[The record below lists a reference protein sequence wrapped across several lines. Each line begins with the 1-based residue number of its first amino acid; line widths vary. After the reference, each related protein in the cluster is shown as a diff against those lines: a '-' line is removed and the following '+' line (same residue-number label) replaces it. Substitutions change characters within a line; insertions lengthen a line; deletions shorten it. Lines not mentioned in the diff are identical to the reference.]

1 MNRLKNL
8 LQDKLVRNFLNI
20 FSGDAIGSVL
30 SIISISFI
38 TKRIGMEKY
47 GFIVLIQGIASLVDG
62 IFNFQ
67 SWQGF
72 IKFFP
77 AAKGKDEEVKKLI
90 KFSYILDIATAL
102 IAFIILNSA
111 GVLIR
116 KIYNFTPQEMFL
128 LMVFSFY
135 IIFNIQ
141 GTPIG
146 ILRSFDRFDMLRN
159 QRVITSIY
167 NFVMLGIGFYL
178 KLDLGYF
185 VFVYLSSNILNGIL
199 INIFAIMVLKKRK
212 LLGFVF
218 EKVSFN
224 KEFFKFTC
232 LTNLNSSLDIP
243 VQYFDNL
250 LIGKMLSLEQL
261 GIYKICKTVAT
272 VLDKVGTPI
281 YQTLYPYFC
290 ETIAR
295 KDVKEVFR
303 KFLKVSALLL
313 GMCTL
318 MVIGL
323 NVVGF
328 YLFSQFFS
336 KLILN
341 YKFEVN
347 LYIVMKSLGTVFIA
361 VHPLFLSLGY
371 IKVETKIIFIANLI
385 YMGILFPLIK
395 NYGLSGVI
403 GAYGVQVVLIVGMK
417 MWYILSRKEKI
428 SFEEQNQDMNNDYY
442 N

>member
-47 GFIVLIQGIASLVDG
+47 GFLIQGIASLVDG

-128 LMVFSFY
+128 LMIFSFY

-167 NFVMLGIGFYL
+167 NFFML
-178 KLDLGYF
+178 
-185 VFVYLSSNILNGIL
+185 
-199 INIFAIMVLKKRK
+199 
-212 LLGFVF
+212 
-218 EKVSFN
+218 
-224 KEFFKFTC
+224 
-232 LTNLNSSLDIP
+232 
-243 VQYFDNL
+243 
-250 LIGKMLSLEQL
+250 
-261 GIYKICKTVAT
+261 
-272 VLDKVGTPI
+272 
-281 YQTLYPYFC
+281 
-290 ETIAR
+290 
-295 KDVKEVFR
+295 
-303 KFLKVSALLL
+303 
-313 GMCTL
+313 
-318 MVIGL
+318 
-323 NVVGF
+323 
-328 YLFSQFFS
+328 
-336 KLILN
+336 
-341 YKFEVN
+341 
-347 LYIVMKSLGTVFIA
+347 
-361 VHPLFLSLGY
+361 
-371 IKVETKIIFIANLI
+371 
-385 YMGILFPLIK
+385 
-395 NYGLSGVI
+395 
-403 GAYGVQVVLIVGMK
+403 
-417 MWYILSRKEKI
+417 
-428 SFEEQNQDMNNDYY
+428 
-442 N
+442 

>member
-1 MNRLKNL
+1 M
-8 LQDKLVRNFLNI
+8 
-20 FSGDAIGSVL
+20 
-30 SIISISFI
+30 
-38 TKRIGMEKY
+38 
-47 GFIVLIQGIASLVDG
+47 
-62 IFNFQ
+62 
-67 SWQGF
+67 
-72 IKFFP
+72 
-77 AAKGKDEEVKKLI
+77 
-90 KFSYILDIATAL
+90 
-102 IAFIILNSA
+102 
-111 GVLIR
+111 
-116 KIYNFTPQEMFL
+116 
-128 LMVFSFY
+128 
-135 IIFNIQ
+135 
-141 GTPIG
+141 
-146 ILRSFDRFDMLRN
+146 
-159 QRVITSIY
+159 
-167 NFVMLGIGFYL
+167 
-178 KLDLGYF
+178 
-185 VFVYLSSNILNGIL
+185 
-199 INIFAIMVLKKRK
+199 
-212 LLGFVF
+212 
-218 EKVSFN
+218 
-224 KEFFKFTC
+224 
-232 LTNLNSSLDIP
+232 
-243 VQYFDNL
+243 
-250 LIGKMLSLEQL
+250 
-261 GIYKICKTVAT
+261 
-272 VLDKVGTPI
+272 GTPI

>member
-30 SIISISFI
+30 SIVSISFV
-38 TKRIGMEKY
+38 TKGIGMEKY

-77 AAKGKDEEVKKLI
+77 AAKDDDSEVKKLI
-90 KFSYILDIATAL
+90 KFSYILDIVTAL

-111 GVLIR
+111 GMLIK

-128 LMVFSFY
+128 LVIFSIY

-167 NFVMLGIGFYL
+167 NFIMLGVGFYL

-185 VFVYLSSNILNGIL
+185 VFVYLSSNILNGLL
-199 INIFAIMVLKKRK
+199 INIFAIIVLKKRK
-212 LLGFVF
+212 LLGFIF
-218 EKVSFN
+218 QKSSFN

-232 LTNLNSSLDIP
+232 LTNINSSLDIP

-261 GIYKICKTVAT
+261 GIYKICKTVAI

-290 ETIAR
+290 ETIAK
-295 KDVKEVFR
+295 KDIKEVFR
-303 KFLKVSALLL
+303 KFLKVSVLLL
-313 GMCTL
+313 GVCTV
-318 MVIGL
+318 MIVGL
-323 NVVGF
+323 NIVGF
-328 YLFSQFFS
+328 YLFSKFFS
-336 KLILN
+336 ELVLN
-341 YKFEVN
+341 YKFEIN
-347 LYIVMKSLGTVFIA
+347 LYIIMKSLGTVFIA

-371 IKVETKIIFIANLI
+371 IKVETRIIFIANLI
-385 YMGILFPLIK
+385 YMGVLFPMIK

-403 GAYGVQVVLIVGMK
+403 AAYGIQVILIVGMK
-417 MWYILSRKEKI
+417 MWYILSRREKI
-428 SFEEQNQDMNNDYY
+428 SFENQDQDNKSDYY

>member
-8 LQDKLVRNFLNI
+8 LEDKLVRNFLNV

-30 SIISISFI
+30 SIVSISFI
-38 TKRIGMEKY
+38 TKGIGMEKY
-47 GFIVLIQGIASLVDG
+47 GFIVLIQGITSLIDG

-77 AAKGKDEEVKKLI
+77 AAKGKEEEMKKLI
-90 KFSYILDIATAL
+90 KFSYILDIVTAV

-111 GVLIR
+111 GMLIK

-128 LMVFSFY
+128 LMIFSIY

-159 QRVITSIY
+159 QRVVTSIY
-167 NFVMLGIGFYL
+167 NFIMLGVGFYF
-178 KLDLGYF
+178 KLNLSYF

-199 INIFAIMVLKKRK
+199 INILALIILKKK
-212 LLGFVF
+212 NLLGFAFV
-218 EKVSFN
+218 KSSFN
-224 KEFFKFTC
+224 KELFKFTC
-232 LTNLNSSLDIP
+232 LTNINSSMDIP

-261 GIYKICKTVAT
+261 GIYKICKTVAI
-272 VLDKVGTPI
+272 VLDKIGTPI

-313 GMCTL
+313 GVCTV
-318 MVIGL
+318 MVVGL
-323 NVVGF
+323 NVIGF
-328 YLFSQFFS
+328 YFFS
-336 KLILN
+336 KFFSELVLN
-341 YKFEVN
+341 YKFEIN
-347 LYIVMKSLGTVFIA
+347 LYILMKSLGTVFIA

-371 IKVETKIIFIANLI
+371 IKVETRIIFIANLI
-385 YMGILFPLIK
+385 YIAVLFPLIK
-395 NYGLSGVI
+395 SSGLSGVI
-403 GAYGVQVVLIVGMK
+403 AAYGVQVVLIVGMK
-417 MWYILSRKEKI
+417 MWYILSKREKI
-428 SFEEQNQDMNNDYY
+428 SFENQDQDMNNDYY

>member
-1 MNRLKNL
+1 MNKLKNL

-30 SIISISFI
+30 SIVSISFV
-38 TKRIGMEKY
+38 TKGIGMEKY

-77 AAKGKDEEVKKLI
+77 AVKENDVGIKKLI
-90 KFSYILDIATAL
+90 KFSYILDIVTAL

-111 GVLIR
+111 GMLIK

-128 LMVFSFY
+128 LVMFSFY

-141 GTPIG
+141 GTPVG
-146 ILRSFDRFDMLRN
+146 ILRSYDRFDMLRN

-167 NFVMLGIGFYL
+167 NFIMLGVGFYL

-185 VFVYLSSNILNGIL
+185 VFVYLSSNILNGLL
-199 INIFAIMVLKKRK
+199 INIFAIIVLKRRK
-212 LLGFVF
+212 LLGFIF
-218 EKVSFN
+218 EKSSFD

-232 LTNLNSSLDIP
+232 LTNINSSLDIP

-261 GIYKICKTVAT
+261 GIYKICKTVAI

-303 KFLKVSALLL
+303 KFLKVSVLLL
-313 GMCTL
+313 GVCTV
-318 MVIGL
+318 MVVGL

-328 YLFSQFFS
+328 YLFSKFFS
-336 KLILN
+336 ELVLN
-341 YKFEVN
+341 YKFEIN
-347 LYIVMKSLGTVFIA
+347 LYIIMKSLGTVFIA

-371 IKVETKIIFIANLI
+371 IKVETRIIFIANLI
-385 YMGILFPLIK
+385 YMGVLFPMIK

-403 GAYGVQVVLIVGMK
+403 AAYGVQVVLIVGMK
-417 MWYILSRKEKI
+417 MWYILSKREKI
-428 SFEEQNQDMNNDYY
+428 SFENQGQDGSSDYY

>member
-8 LQDKLVRNFLNI
+8 LEDKLVRNFLNI

-30 SIISISFI
+30 SIISISFV
-38 TKRIGMEKY
+38 TKGIGMEKY

-77 AAKGKDEEVKKLI
+77 ETNGKDDQVKKLI
-90 KFSYILDIATAL
+90 KFSYILDIVTAV

-111 GVLIR
+111 GMLIK

-128 LMVFSFY
+128 LTMFSLY

-159 QRVITSIY
+159 QRVVTSVY
-167 NFVMLGIGFYL
+167 NFIMLGVGFYF
-178 KLDLGYF
+178 KLDLFYF
-185 VFVYLSSNILNGIL
+185 VFVYLSSNVLNGIL
-199 INIFAIMVLKKRK
+199 INIFAMVILKKRG
-212 LLGFVF
+212 LLGFIF
-218 EKVSFN
+218 EKSAFN

-232 LTNLNSSLDIP
+232 LTNINSSLDIP

-261 GIYKICKTVAT
+261 GIYKICKTVAI
-272 VLDKVGTPI
+272 VLDKIGTPI

-303 KFLKVSALLL
+303 KFLKVSVLLL
-313 GMCTL
+313 GVCTV
-318 MVIGL
+318 MVVGL

-328 YLFSQFFS
+328 YLFAQFFS
-336 KLILN
+336 ELVLK
-341 YKFEVN
+341 YKFEIN
-347 LYIVMKSLGTVFIA
+347 LYIIMKSLGTVFIA

-371 IKVETKIIFIANLI
+371 IKVETRIIFAANLI
-385 YMGILFPLIK
+385 YMVVLFPMIK

-403 GAYGVQVVLIVGMK
+403 AAYGVQVVLIVGMK
-417 MWYILSRKEKI
+417 MWYILTKREKM
-428 SFEEQNQDMNNDYY
+428 SFENQNQDINNDY
-442 N
+442 

>member
-8 LQDKLVRNFLNI
+8 LEDKLVRNFLNI

-30 SIISISFI
+30 SIISISFV
-38 TKRIGMEKY
+38 TKGIGMEKY

-77 AAKGKDEEVKKLI
+77 ETKGKDDQVKKLI
-90 KFSYILDIATAL
+90 KFSYILDIVTAV

-111 GVLIR
+111 GMLIK

-128 LMVFSFY
+128 LTMFSLY

-159 QRVITSIY
+159 QRVVTSVY
-167 NFVMLGIGFYL
+167 NFIMLGVGFYF
-178 KLDLGYF
+178 KLDLFYF
-185 VFVYLSSNILNGIL
+185 VFVYLSSNVLNGIL
-199 INIFAIMVLKKRK
+199 INIFAMVILKKRG
-212 LLGFVF
+212 LLGFIF
-218 EKVSFN
+218 EKSAFN

-232 LTNLNSSLDIP
+232 LTNINSSLDIP

-261 GIYKICKTVAT
+261 GIYKICKTVAI
-272 VLDKVGTPI
+272 VLDKIGTPI

-303 KFLKVSALLL
+303 KFLKVSVLLL
-313 GMCTL
+313 GVCTV
-318 MVIGL
+318 MVVGL

-328 YLFSQFFS
+328 YLFAQFFS
-336 KLILN
+336 ELVLK
-341 YKFEVN
+341 YKFEIN
-347 LYIVMKSLGTVFIA
+347 LYIIMKSLGTVFIA

-371 IKVETKIIFIANLI
+371 IKVETRIIFAANLI
-385 YMGILFPLIK
+385 YMVVLFPMIK

-403 GAYGVQVVLIVGMK
+403 AAYGVQVVLIVGMK
-417 MWYILSRKEKI
+417 MWYILTKREKM
-428 SFEEQNQDMNNDYY
+428 SFENQNQDINNDY
-442 N
+442 

>member
-30 SIISISFI
+30 SIVSISFV
-38 TKRIGMEKY
+38 TKGIGMEKY
-47 GFIVLIQGIASLVDG
+47 GFIVLIQGITSLVDG

-77 AAKGKDEEVKKLI
+77 AAKDDDSEVKKLI
-90 KFSYILDIATAL
+90 KFSYILDIVTAL

-111 GVLIR
+111 GMLIK

-128 LMVFSFY
+128 LVIFSIY

-167 NFVMLGIGFYL
+167 NFIMLGVGFYL

-185 VFVYLSSNILNGIL
+185 VFVYLSSNILNGLL
-199 INIFAIMVLKKRK
+199 INIFAIIVLKKRK
-212 LLGFVF
+212 LLGFIF
-218 EKVSFN
+218 QKSSFN

-232 LTNLNSSLDIP
+232 LTNINSSLDIP

-261 GIYKICKTVAT
+261 GIYKICKTVAI

-290 ETIAR
+290 ETIAK
-295 KDVKEVFR
+295 KDIKEVFR
-303 KFLKVSALLL
+303 KFLKVSVLLL
-313 GMCTL
+313 GVCTV
-318 MVIGL
+318 MIVGL
-323 NVVGF
+323 NIVGF
-328 YLFSQFFS
+328 YLFSKFFS
-336 KLILN
+336 ELVLN
-341 YKFEVN
+341 YKFEIN
-347 LYIVMKSLGTVFIA
+347 LYIIMKSLGTVFIA

-371 IKVETKIIFIANLI
+371 IKVETRIIFIANLI
-385 YMGILFPLIK
+385 YMGVLFPMIK

-403 GAYGVQVVLIVGMK
+403 AAYGIQVILIVGMK
-417 MWYILSRKEKI
+417 MWYILSRREKI
-428 SFEEQNQDMNNDYY
+428 SFENQDQDNKSDYY